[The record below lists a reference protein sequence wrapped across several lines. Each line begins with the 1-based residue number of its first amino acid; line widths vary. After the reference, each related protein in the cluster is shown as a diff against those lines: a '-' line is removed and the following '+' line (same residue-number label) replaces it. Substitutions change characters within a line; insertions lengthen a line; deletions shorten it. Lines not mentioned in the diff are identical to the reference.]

1 MTLFFRLQEGKGGGC
16 QAIGLVLE
24 LTRLKSLDSV
34 LWSLR
39 RLTGDFALSG
49 RGDDEA

>member
-1 MTLFFRLQEGKGGGC
+1 MTLFPPSRRGGTH
-16 QAIGLVLE
+16 AVRRVVE
-24 LTRLKSLDSV
+24 LTRVKSLDSV

-39 RLTGDFALSG
+39 RLTGDFALSA